1 MIRVDIPPLPYQ
13 VHLES
18 LGRLGAIT
26 RSCVDSNAKRA
37 HVIAD
42 ANLPSEIVAQVQ
54 GSLASAKFAVSC
66 SRQSASESD
75 KSLQSLEVLL
85 AAIATARLDR
95 FDPVI
100 ALGGGIV
107 GDLGGLAAATY
118 RRGVPVIQ
126 VPTTL
131 LSMVDASVGGKTAAN
146 LSVPGIG
153 LLKNFVGAFWQPRA
167 VLVDA
172 NTLTTL
178 PSRDF
183 HAGLAECVKHA
194 LISADFLDP
203 SLLGWM
209 IVHADEIL
217 ARHAGRLREL
227 LDRNI
232 SIKAKV
238 VAADPHEL
246 APDSAGG
253 RALLNLGHTFAH
265 SIETIPTLSPTT
277 SLADAPLRHGEAVSL
292 GLVAA
297 CHTAAS
303 LGLLPTEQ
311 VKAVV
316 KLLKTFHLPVKVDGL
331 PPNSELLLRMRHDKK
346 VIDGHVRLVVPV
358 AGCHARVM
366 RDVPAD
372 AISSGWDSIRE

>member
-1 MIRVDIPPLPYQ
+1 M
-13 VHLES
+13 
-18 LGRLGAIT
+18 
-26 RSCVDSNAKRA
+26 
-37 HVIAD
+37 
-42 ANLPSEIVAQVQ
+42 Q

-66 SRQSASESD
+66 SRQNASESD
-75 KSLQSLEVLL
+75 KSLHSLEVLL

-95 FDPVI
+95 FDPII

-107 GDLGGLAAATY
+107 GDLAGLAAATY

-146 LSVPGIG
+146 LDVPGIG

-203 SLLGWM
+203 SLLTWM
-209 IVHADEIL
+209 IVHADDIL
-217 ARHAGRLREL
+217 ARHAGKLREL

-277 SLADAPLRHGEAVSL
+277 SLADAPLRHGEAVAL

-297 CHTAAS
+297 SHTAAS
-303 LGLLPTEQ
+303 LGLLPGEQ
-311 VKAVV
+311 VKAVI
-316 KLLKTFHLPVKVDGL
+316 KLLKNLS
-331 PPNSELLLRMRHDKK
+331 NSFSKLFQVANRSNSQSEMPENGSKRSKK
-346 VIDGHVRLVVPV
+346 
-358 AGCHARVM
+358 
-366 RDVPAD
+366 
-372 AISSGWDSIRE
+372 